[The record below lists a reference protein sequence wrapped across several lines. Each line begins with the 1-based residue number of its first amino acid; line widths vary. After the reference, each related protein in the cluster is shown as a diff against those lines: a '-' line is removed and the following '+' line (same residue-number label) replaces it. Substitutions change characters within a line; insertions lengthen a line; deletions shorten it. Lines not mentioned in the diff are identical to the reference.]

1 MRDRGR
7 LRRRARVGQ
16 ASDTVTLVPPELMWK
31 DATEQARLV
40 REREVS
46 ATELVGAAIAALE
59 GASELSVLVHAD
71 FDAARARAAG
81 PLAAGP
87 LAGVP
92 FLLKDLGEPQAGL
105 PERMGSRA
113 LRDHVA
119 DETAW
124 SVERYLAAGLI
135 ICGRTNTAEFG
146 NHCAT
151 EPALSGRTLNPWNHA
166 LSPGGSSGGSA
177 AAVAAGLVAAASGGD
192 GTGSI
197 RMPSSCCGLVGL
209 KPRRGRSSSAP
220 AGQPLDGL
228 AVKHALTRTVRDSA
242 LLLDVVA
249 GTATGDPYPAPPPA
263 RRFSA
268 EVGNDPG
275 CVRILT
281 TPGPPF
287 PGTVDPRVQT
297 VADDC
302 ARRLES
308 LGHQVEPGA
317 PRFDAELV
325 RRSVSVIHA
334 VDNAM
339 TFAWLRTELGRE
351 PEPDELD
358 PVTWDMIGEGN
369 ALTAADHAT
378 AVDEMHA
385 QARRASAAFETA
397 DVLLCPTL
405 NILPPAPGALSSSR
419 GTVDA
424 FFDAEFAA
432 TGWTAMANVC
442 GWAAI
447 SLPVGE
453 VDGLPV
459 GVQLLAPDE
468 AVLLRLASQLE
479 LALPW
484 AQRRPPDY
492 A

>member
-1 MRDRGR
+1 
-7 LRRRARVGQ
+7 
-16 ASDTVTLVPPELMWK
+16 MWK

-40 REREVS
+40 RDGEVS
-46 ATELVGAAIAALE
+46 AVELVDAAISRLE
-59 GASELSVLVHAD
+59 SASELNVLVYAD
-71 FDAARARAAG
+71 FEAARAAAAG
-81 PLAAGP
+81 RRGDGP

-119 DETAW
+119 TDTAW

-135 ICGRTNTAEFG
+135 VCGRTNTPEFG

-151 EPALSGRTLNPWNHA
+151 EPSLFGPTLNPWNPE

-177 AAVAAGLVAAASGGD
+177 VAVAAGLIAAASGGD

-209 KPRRGRSSSAP
+209 KPRRGRSSFAP
-220 AGQPLDGL
+220 LAGQSLDGL
-228 AVKHALTRTVRDSA
+228 VNKHALTRTVRDSA

-249 GTATGDPYPAPPPA
+249 GSAPGDPYAAPPPS
-263 RRFSA
+263 RPFVA
-268 EVGNDPG
+268 ELGADPG
-275 CVRILT
+275 QVRVMNA
-281 TPGPPF
+281 PGPPF
-287 PGTVDPRVQT
+287 PGTVEPLVQA
-297 VADDC
+297 VADRS
-302 ARRLES
+302 ARVLEE
-308 LGHQVEPGA
+308 LGHHVDAGA
-317 PRFDAELV
+317 PRFDAEVL
-325 RRSVSVIHA
+325 RRSISVIHA
-334 VDNAM
+334 VDNAS
-339 TFAWLRTELGRE
+339 TFTWLCRELGRD

-358 PVTWDMIGEGN
+358 PVTWDMVREGL
-369 ALTAADHAT
+369 ALTAVDHAS
-378 AVDEMHA
+378 AIDDLHA
-385 QARRASAAFETA
+385 QSRRAAAAFSGA

-405 NILPPAPGALSSSR
+405 NVLPPAPGSLSSSR
-419 GTVDA
+419 GSVDA
-424 FFDAEFAA
+424 FFDVEFAA
-432 TGWTAMANVC
+432 TGWTAVANAC

-447 SLPVGE
+447 SLPLGE

-468 AVLLRLASQLE
+468 AILVRLASQLE

-484 AQRRPPDY
+484 AQRRPPAY